1 MDSVEAAR
9 KVARALAYPSPASY
23 LDAAVDSAVDS
34 VVLFPDRD
42 PDPGP
47 VAEVDP
53 VDPVD
58 EAVPN
63 PLPVVGS
70 VVPDRGP
77 DAPEAEPVYIAT
89 EVDVV
94 D

>member
-9 KVARALAYPSPASY
+9 KVARVLAYPSPASY

-63 PLPVVGS
+63 PYDE
-70 VVPDRGP
+70 DR
-77 DAPEAEPVYIAT
+77 DAKPTEAEPIDWDPLPHPYLLLPSP
-89 EVDVV
+89 
-94 D
+94 